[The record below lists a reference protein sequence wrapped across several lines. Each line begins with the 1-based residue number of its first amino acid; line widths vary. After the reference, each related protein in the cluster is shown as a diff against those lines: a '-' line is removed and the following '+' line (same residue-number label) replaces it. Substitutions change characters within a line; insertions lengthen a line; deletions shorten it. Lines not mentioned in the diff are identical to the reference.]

1 MARPAQMIKKYA
13 AGVDINA
20 ADILWALLCALL
32 SSCGTGSFAPLG
44 PAAICAGML
53 TGMGSR
59 AFLGAMI
66 GSAAAYR
73 WAGLAHSLVFA
84 ALCLMGRAHEKKAQ
98 GQAGAAHIRRRA
110 YSAHIL
116 YRFT

>member
-1 MARPAQMIKKYA
+1 MARPAQMIKKYV

-59 AFLGAMI
+59 AFLGAVI
-66 GSAAAYR
+66 GSAAALPTVWCLPHFASYG
-73 WAGLAHSLVFA
+73 AGP
-84 ALCLMGRAHEKKAQ
+84 
-98 GQAGAAHIRRRA
+98 
-110 YSAHIL
+110 
-116 YRFT
+116 

>member
-59 AFLGAMI
+59 AFLGAVI
-66 GSAAAYR
+66 GSAAHT
-73 WAGLAHSLVFA
+73 AGRDLPTVWCLPHFA
-84 ALCLMGRAHEKKAQ
+84 SYG
-98 GQAGAAHIRRRA
+98 AGP
-110 YSAHIL
+110 
-116 YRFT
+116 